1 MKKLL
6 ISVVAIL
13 ISVVTNSQ
21 TISLQFFQC
30 QEIVKTES
38 DTTVSDIYNVNL
50 NYIFDLNENIVSTTI
65 NATFLQ
71 ESITVYSN
79 IDNVITLV
87 YTDNASAGWILNLD
101 KKTATY
107 FEIHVDS
114 DKELI
119 IINPILF

>member
-13 ISVVTNSQ
+13 ISVVANSQ
-21 TISLQFFQC
+21 IISLQFFQC

-38 DTTVSDIYNVNL
+38 DTIVSDIYNVNL
-50 NYIFDLNENIVSTTI
+50 NYIFDLNENIISTTI
-65 NATFLQ
+65 NGMFLQ
-71 ESITVYSN
+71 ETITVYSN
-79 IDNVITLV
+79 TDNVITLV
-87 YTDNASAGWILNLD
+87 YTENASAGWILNLD
-101 KKTATY
+101 KKLATY
-107 FEIHVDS
+107 FEIHVNS

>member
-1 MKKLL
+1 MKKLS
-6 ISVVAIL
+6 ISLVAIL
-13 ISVVTNSQ
+13 ISVVANSQ
-21 TISLQFFQC
+21 IISLQFFQC

-38 DTTVSDIYNVNL
+38 DTIVSDVYNVNL